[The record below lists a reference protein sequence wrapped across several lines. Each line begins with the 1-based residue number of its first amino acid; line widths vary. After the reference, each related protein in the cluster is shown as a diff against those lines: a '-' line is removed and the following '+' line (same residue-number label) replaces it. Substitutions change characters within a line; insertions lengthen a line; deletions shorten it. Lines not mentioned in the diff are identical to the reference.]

1 MTETRPS
8 VLIVGGDGFIGKS
21 LTRKLQTAGWSVFST
36 TRRPELVCSTRP
48 FLDLLRPEL
57 NVGANTLGNV
67 SHAIICGGIT
77 SIASCEKDPIG
88 THTINV
94 DGVTHLAKRIIE
106 SGINLTF
113 LSSSTVFDGTMEAP
127 LPIDRPNPTCEY
139 GRQKFATEQIL
150 TAFGK
155 QSKIIRLTKVV
166 NPQNSIF
173 SAWISDLRYQSEI
186 FAVNDAYVAP
196 ISIEY
201 CTSFVAG
208 ILFSNQSGIFHT
220 APSSAMTYYE
230 IATYIALRLGL
241 NVNLVKAIRN
251 GQQGTYVTKAAQLG
265 GVSNDTWVP
274 PQPRPE
280 DAIDDLACR
289 HKIRSSTV

>member
-21 LTRKLQTAGWSVFST
+21 LTRKLQTAGWSVYAT
-36 TRRPELVCSTRP
+36 TRRPELVCPTRP

-77 SIASCEKDPIG
+77 SIATCEKDPIG
-88 THTINV
+88 TRKVNV
-94 DGVTHLAKRIIE
+94 HGVTYLAQRIME
-106 SGINLTF
+106 SGIDLMF
-113 LSSSTVFDGTMEAP
+113 LSTSAVFSGSSESP
-127 LPIDRPNPTCEY
+127 LPLDKPNPNCEY

-150 TAFGK
+150 TAFGEPL
-155 QSKIIRLTKVV
+155 KIVRLTKVV
-166 NPQNSIF
+166 NHQNSIF
-173 SAWISDLRYQSEI
+173 RTWISDLRYRSEI

-201 CTSFVAG
+201 CTSFIEG
-208 ILFSNQSGIFHT
+208 ILFSNQRGIFHA

-230 IATYIALRLGL
+230 IATYITLKLGL

-251 GQQGTYVTKAAQLG
+251 GQEGTYVTNGAQLG
-265 GVSNDTWVP
+265 GVTNDVIVP
-274 PQPRPE
+274 KQPSPTE
-280 DAIDDLACR
+280 AIDNFLHLYCKA
-289 HKIRSSTV
+289 HV